1 MAKMKP
7 EKSLISAN
15 ELDSRITFQRSTK
28 TKLTSG
34 QLKETWADAATVSAA
49 MITTGGREFWAAQK
63 QNDETTAVF
72 KTWYRSDINTRM
84 RIKVGNRIF
93 EILPPLNNVD
103 NKNVALIIA
112 AKEVV

>member
-1 MAKMKP
+1 MAKP
-7 EKSLISAN
+7 LITAG
-15 ELDSRITFQRSTK
+15 ELTTRITFQRSTK

-34 QLKETWADAATVSAA
+34 QIKETWADACTVFAA
-49 MITTGGREFWAAQK
+49 MITTGGREFYAAQK
-63 QNDETTAVF
+63 INAETTAVF
-72 KTWYRSDINTRM
+72 KTWHRADINTRM

-103 NKNVALIIA
+103 NKNVALLIS